1 MNLWYNKYI
10 DIPYKLF
17 GTDVETGMDCFTL
30 LCYVFEKELD
40 IKIPY
45 TSSDFLK
52 MVDDQWFTKTHTQHF
67 LNGSNNGDWLEVDKL
82 KQYDLILM
90 CLGATNVV
98 NHVAMYVGN
107 NKILQMIENRD
118 SAIYDYHRYFKQ
130 YTVKKVRWKNL
141 KN

>member
-17 GTDVETGMDCFTL
+17 GTDTKTGMDCFTL
-30 LCYVFEKELD
+30 LCHVFESELG

-52 MVDDQWFTKTHTQHF
+52 MVDDQWFTKTHEQHF
-67 LNGSNNGDWLEVDKL
+67 LNGSKNGDWIEVEKLE
-82 KQYDLILM
+82 QYDLILM

-118 SAIYDYHRYFKQ
+118 SAIYDYHKYFQQ

-141 KN
+141 NN

>member
-17 GTDVETGMDCFTL
+17 GTDTETGMDCFTL
-30 LCYVFEKELD
+30 LCHVFENELG

-52 MVDDQWFTKTHTQHF
+52 MVDDQWFTKTHEQHF
-67 LNGSNNGDWLEVDKL
+67 LNGSKNGDWIEVEKLE
-82 KQYDLILM
+82 QYDLILM

-118 SAIYDYHRYFKQ
+118 SAIYDYHKYFQQ

-141 KN
+141 NN